1 MRFSNFQ
8 PWGNYAVLSTD
19 YSTYSAVYSC
29 TPVLADAI
37 SINYMWILTR
47 STYEPGTPA
56 YNDVQATAYA
66 AISAQLPDYDFS
78 NLIISQ

>member
-8 PWGNYAVLSTD
+8 PWGNYAVLATD
-19 YSTYSAVYSC
+19 YSTYSVVYSC

-47 STYEPGTPA
+47 ATYQPGTPA
-56 YNDVQATAYA
+56 FNEIQTTAYA

-78 NLIISQ
+78 TFYVTP